1 METDYPKMLYR
12 DGSEIEFE
20 GRGLDTI
27 TVEDA
32 DVEAAA
38 KKEGFADLA
47 TVMKPKKAKAE

>member
-1 METDYPKMLYR
+1 MDFPKMLYR

-20 GRGLDTI
+20 GRSLDTI

-32 DVEAAA
+32 DAETAA

-47 TVMKPKKAKAE
+47 TTMKPKKAKAE